1 MAAVSLKD
9 LISAQQSLGSKP
21 ESMSIGEL
29 RKIMEEEVALSK
41 AQLSVEKD
49 IKATAVKDKSIQLA
63 QAAIAVKT
71 DRDLNKDEA
80 EALKVSKELLENNKK
95 MFKELQ
101 KHSKL
106 LVTMSPEKAKNITS
120 KALGREQFKTI
131 GERVQGLKSGV
142 KDFFTVKGFANK
154 TGLVDKGS
162 TGIIATAINRRA
174 AKMQYAEDRMRVD
187 PQLKN
192 LKQFGGDEK
201 KVKASLGKQF
211 DAQQA
216 VEVKMRANEKDI
228 SGLEK
233 RGFGEDKIKRTGL
246 LDTRESL
253 ARDMEKVD
261 PRVRESTKTA
271 TKENET
277 RVEKQTTK
285 PKRTTETAKEKEPS
299 AKVVR
304 GGKSLLAKIEKEES
318 ETGKIVKESKK
329 TATKENETRV
339 EKQEKKKV
347 ESAADFSDETSI
359 ESDRQLAAQTDLLA
373 KIEENTRPAGGAD
386 QAKPKDEKKGGG
398 MMDGILDFITNM
410 LGEGLMKSIKSILS
424 PKNILKS
431 LGKVFAIGM
440 IVGAVF
446 EGLMDGFDEFM
457 KTGDI
462 GKAIVAG
469 LAGIVDFLTFGLFDK
484 EKIKEVIGDMAT
496 WVGDHIVKPVLD
508 FFTSLK
514 DGFMNL
520 LTAIKI
526 PAITIPLPKVLGGDI
541 TLGPWSPFGESKA
554 APAPAPAAA
563 GGEASKT
570 SGSAEPAAPIKSEK
584 EFAMEQA
591 TKFGRTE
598 PNVADKRVASAR
610 FKGQTAEMAAPSS
623 GDANAVYGKSGENAE
638 KSVTMKAGAPVIV
651 NAPTNVNQSSSQ
663 NVSMPAPIRNT
674 DTGLSGY
681 IRKNSSFI

>member
-285 PKRTTETAKEKEPS
+285 AKRTTETAKEKEPS

-339 EKQEKKKV
+339 EKQEKKAVTVKATKEDKQEKKKV
-347 ESAADFSDETSI
+347 ESAMDFSDETSI
-359 ESDRQLAAQTDLLA
+359 ESDRQIAAQTDLLA
-373 KIEENTRPAGGAD
+373 KIEENTRPAGAD
-386 QAKPKDEKKGGG
+386 RAKPKEEKSGGG
-398 MMDGILDFITNM
+398 MLGGIVDFITNM

-440 IVGAVF
+440 IVGALF

-496 WVGDHIVKPVLD
+496 WVSDHIVKPVVD

-554 APAPAPAAA
+554 AAAPAPAV
-563 GGEASKT
+563 GESPKAS
-570 SGSAEPAAPIKSEK
+570 AAAP
-584 EFAMEQA
+584 
-591 TKFGRTE
+591 
-598 PNVADKRVASAR
+598 
-610 FKGQTAEMAAPSS
+610 AP
-623 GDANAVYGKSGENAE
+623 GAANAVYGKSGENAE
-638 KSVTMKAGAPVIV
+638 KSADNKKAGAPVIV

-681 IRKNSSFI
+681 IRKNSSFV